1 MTEQVPVVPATVL
14 DSKAVIVELHRIAQ
28 TNGGD
33 YIDAAIHYSEMSG
46 ADIET
51 VASIVRSNPKIK
63 FNMQESAEK
72 LNFLPKTTKLPV

>member
-1 MTEQVPVVPATVL
+1 MTDITVIPATIL
-14 DSKAVIVELHRIAQ
+14 DSKAVIAELHRIAL

-33 YIDAAIHYSEMSG
+33 YIDAAVHYAESTG
-46 ADIET
+46 ADIES

-72 LNFLPKTTKLPV
+72 LNFLPKTTKLQF